1 MRRTKRAST
10 SQAHPFHEA
19 LLPLAVAMIIAG
31 AAIIIVA
38 ARGASVPE
46 PLPTVSP
53 ALGEMVRAG
62 ISLRPVFSS
71 STETMLR
78 EQPAFSSL
86 ISYTDTGFEPDVLAI
101 PLDATIRFANNA
113 SAPLWIASRGDE
125 AVRMYPQ
132 SPGGCGPSDIDSC
145 RGLQSQE
152 AWQFTFT
159 VPGTWRVVNALKESH
174 SMVIVVQ

>member
-1 MRRTKRAST
+1 MY
-10 SQAHPFHEA
+10 PLHEG
-19 LLPLAVAMIIAG
+19 LLPLAISMIIVG
-31 AAIIIVA
+31 LAIIVVA
-38 ARGASVPE
+38 TREVSE
-46 PLPTVSP
+46 QPLVSP
-53 ALGEMVRAG
+53 ARQEPADMVRG
-62 ISLRPVFSS
+62 GTSLRPEYSS

-78 EQPAFSSL
+78 EQPSFSAL
-86 ISYTDTGFEPDVLAI
+86 ASYTEGGFEPDVLTI
-101 PLDATIRFANNA
+101 PLDTTVRFANNA

-132 SPGGCGPSDIDSC
+132 LPDGCGPSGIDSC

-159 VPGTWRVVNALKESH
+159 VPGTWRVVNALREGH